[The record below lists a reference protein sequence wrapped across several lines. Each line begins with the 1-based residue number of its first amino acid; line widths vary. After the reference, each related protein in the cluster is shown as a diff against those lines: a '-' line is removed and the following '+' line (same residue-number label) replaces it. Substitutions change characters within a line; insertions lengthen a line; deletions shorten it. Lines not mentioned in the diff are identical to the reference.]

1 MSYLARL
8 KQQISPDA
16 RKAEATKV
24 SKGAFGPFVAPNRE
38 PLRDISPTVAD
49 QWREF
54 ASLLNV
60 VAPAFNTPADEY
72 AEIRQAAFRDLPAA
86 ILSFRRMANLKYG
99 EIDNGNAIKA
109 KYSKR

>member
-72 AEIRQAAFRDLPAA
+72 AEIQRAARQDLQAALVSYRM
-86 ILSFRRMANLKYG
+86 MANLSRG
-99 EIDNGNAIKA
+99 GTDNGI
-109 KYSKR
+109 